1 MIVTLSF
8 NLDNLLDALDLELV
22 EEFDEEYDIDED
34 GIVWYYDDEIEA
46 VYYFDEDL
54 DDWAEVDENGDVW
67 YLDEETDVLY
77 FYDDESDEWVECE
90 EDDSASW

>member
-1 MIVTLSF
+1 M
-8 NLDNLLDALDLELV
+8 
-22 EEFDEEYDIDED
+22 
-34 GIVWYYDDEIEA
+34 
-46 VYYFDEDL
+46 YYFDEDL

-90 EDDSASW
+90 EDDSGSW